1 MQDSISSNLLAT
13 ASSLLARQVSLG
25 RIQME
30 QAIGDIVGRFTGLH
44 QRLSQA
50 VAAPQQ
56 QGDMPGSGSDDA
68 TQIFLETERELQM
81 ILRHIEASAEKH
93 EASREIIRSLMQQI
107 STLEQMAREVGEIA
121 AQTTLLALNA
131 AIEAARAGEQGRGF
145 AVVAD
150 EVRKLSSRS
159 KESST
164 AMADNV
170 KEITTV
176 IRRVVAASAQ
186 SIEEEREFLQNAR
199 VSTHNALDRVRLVTE
214 ELRDSRAQMQEEGQH
229 IAEDMDHLLVALQF
243 QDRVSQILQHV
254 EEGLDELPR
263 HLRVDE
269 TLSDSQSWLESMK
282 KRYSTAEEH
291 NAHGGAQH
299 PAEPSSS
306 DDITFF

>member
-1 MQDSISSNLLAT
+1 MEDSVNTNILQTVTGLLT
-13 ASSLLARQVSLG
+13 RQVVLG
-25 RIQME
+25 REQLE

-44 QRLSQA
+44 QRLSSA
-50 VAAPQQ
+50 VSTTL
-56 QGDMPGSGSDDA
+56 QGDGESSSTAEDDTA
-68 TQIFLETERELQM
+68 QIFQETEQELQM
-81 ILRHIEASAEKH
+81 ILRHIESSAEKH
-93 EASREIIRSLMQQI
+93 EANRETIRALMQQV

-159 KESST
+159 KESSV

-170 KEITTV
+170 KEITGV
-176 IRRVVAASAQ
+176 IRRVVAASAE
-186 SIEEEREFLQNAR
+186 SIEAEREFLKNAR
-199 VSTHNALDRVRLVTE
+199 ISTHNALDRVRLITD
-214 ELRDSRAQMQEEGQH
+214 ELRSSRTQMQQEGQD

-254 EEGLDELPR
+254 EEGLGELPK
-263 HLRVDE
+263 HLHTQESIHDVQAWLDGM
-269 TLSDSQSWLESMK
+269 QS
-282 KRYSTAEEH
+282 RYSTAEERA
-291 NAHGGAQH
+291 AHSGEYSVTNSGD
-299 PAEPSSS
+299 